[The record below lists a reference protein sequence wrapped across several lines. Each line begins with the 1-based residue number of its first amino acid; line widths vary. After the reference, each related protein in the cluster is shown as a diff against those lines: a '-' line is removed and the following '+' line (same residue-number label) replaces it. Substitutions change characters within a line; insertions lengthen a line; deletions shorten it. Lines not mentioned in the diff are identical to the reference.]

1 VSVKNKPGNTRC
13 LPAVVLAP
21 VLAVLLGVSG
31 CGQKTQAL
39 PPAAPPPASV
49 HAAKAESRDV
59 PLYLEGIGKCVAPEV
74 VSIQPQ
80 ITGRI
85 TAIHF
90 VDGTEVK
97 KGDKLFSIDPRPF
110 QIQLDQAKAE
120 HAMNVASLE
129 QSKVALQQLQ
139 AGIVRAEAGLAET
152 RTRQKLNM
160 MEFERAKGLLE
171 TNAVAR
177 QEYDTRQMAVVTGE
191 AQITSGEAGITQAK
205 AELKQG
211 EAAVVV
217 AQAKLAGSQS
227 KIAAAELNLEYTT
240 LVAPINGRI
249 GQKHVDVGNIVKEN
263 DNAMPLV
270 MLQTLDP
277 IYAEF
282 IVPEAELGRIQAGMA
297 AKTVSVECWTP
308 GNEAKKRSGDV
319 FFLDS
324 SVQDQT
330 GTLRLRARIKNEDRA
345 FWPGQFVNFRLV
357 LSTMKDAALAP
368 AVAIQ
373 IGQTGTYVFVVK
385 ADSTVE
391 LRPVKPGLRYG
402 SQVAV
407 LEGLSAG
414 ETVVTAGHLMLQ
426 PGAKVQIAQPAVE
439 PVKTAAKPEADAK
452 ANAGDAAK

>member
-1 VSVKNKPGNTRC
+1 M
-13 LPAVVLAP
+13 P

-31 CGQKTQAL
+31 CGQKSQAS
-39 PPAAPPPASV
+39 PAPVAPPPANV
-49 HAAKAESRDV
+49 HAAKAELRDV
-59 PLYLEGIGKCVAPEV
+59 PLYLEGIGKCVAPESV
-74 VSIQPQ
+74 FIQPQ

-85 TAIHF
+85 TAVHF
-90 VDGTEVK
+90 FDGSEVK

-139 AGIVRAEAGLAET
+139 AGIVRSEAGLAET
-152 RTRQKLNM
+152 QTRQKLNIL
-160 MEFERAKGLLE
+160 EFERAKGLLE

-177 QEYDTRQMAVVTGE
+177 QEYDTREMAVATGK
-191 AQITSGEAGITQAK
+191 AQITSGEAAITQTK

-217 AQAKLAGSQS
+217 AQAKLASSQAM
-227 KIAAAELNLEYTT
+227 IAAAELNLEYTT
-240 LVAPINGRI
+240 LVAPISGRL
-249 GQKHVDVGNIVKEN
+249 GPKRADVGTIVKANEN
-263 DNAMPLV
+263 NIPLV
-270 MLQTLDP
+270 QLQTFDP

-282 IVPEAELGRIQAGMA
+282 IVPEAELGRIQSGMA
-297 AKTVSVECWTP
+297 EKTILVECWAP
-308 GNEAKKRSGDV
+308 GHEDKKRAGDV

-330 GTLRLRARIKNEDRA
+330 GTLRLRARIKNEDRT

-357 LSTMKDAALAP
+357 LSTLKGAALAP
-368 AVAIQ
+368 SVAIQ
-373 IGQTGTYVFVVK
+373 IGQTGPYVFVVK

-402 SQVAV
+402 AQVAV
-407 LEGLSAG
+407 LEGLAAG
-414 ETVVTAGHLMLQ
+414 EMVVTAGHLMLQ
-426 PGAKVQIAQPAVE
+426 PGAKVHVAEPTTE

-452 ANAGDAAK
+452 ASAGDAAK